1 LTAIQFRAEPGTIL
15 TRRFEQRLTLA
26 DSGLQLDPE
35 IALGGI
41 PTKDQPHG
49 LLQLGQRG
57 VETSGDV
64 IDHSFASP
72 TKICQA
78 LLFGSGHTLVLKR
91 MFWVARKRVTEIR
104 LGIAALRRRDFF

>member
-1 LTAIQFRAEPGTIL
+1 MLNCIDRNPVPRGTRNHPHEAL
-15 TRRFEQRLTLA
+15 LNSGLTLA
-26 DSGLQLDPE
+26 DSGIQVDLE

-49 LLQLGQRG
+49 LRQLGQRG

-78 LLFGSGHTLVLKR
+78 LL
-91 MFWVARKRVTEIR
+91 
-104 LGIAALRRRDFF
+104 LGAGILLF